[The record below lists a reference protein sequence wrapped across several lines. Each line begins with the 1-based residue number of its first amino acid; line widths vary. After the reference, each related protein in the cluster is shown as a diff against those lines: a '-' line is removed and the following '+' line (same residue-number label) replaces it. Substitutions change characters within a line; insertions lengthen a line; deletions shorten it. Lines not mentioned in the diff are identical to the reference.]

1 MEALKA
7 LTPEKLREYSSAYAA
22 LADKGQIFTV
32 GGSAAIHEHEYLYDL
47 ILDPLKDFS

>member
-7 LTPEKLREYSSAYAA
+7 LTPEKLREYSSAYEA
-22 LADKGQIFTV
+22 LAEKGQLFTV
-32 GGSAAIHEHEYLYDL
+32 GGAAAIHDHEDFYDL